1 MPDDLLIVPTI
12 LCSGSLHF
20 ASVSHDAVVQ
30 DVIDSLVTLEE
41 VREDVL
47 GDLQPQGW
55 ALQRIRK
62 EHNGRAW
69 EEEELEALGD
79 GQFSFLHGLIIVM
92 SIREP
97 SRKKHLTQGLPPH
110 SGHYLQ
116 CVRMCD

>member
-20 ASVSHDAVVQ
+20 ASVKHDAVVQ
-30 DVIDSLVTLEE
+30 DVIDSLVALQE
-41 VREDVL
+41 VQEDAL
-47 GDLQPQGW
+47 GDLQPGDW

-79 GQFSFLHGLIIVM
+79 GEF
-92 SIREP
+92 
-97 SRKKHLTQGLPPH
+97 T
-110 SGHYLQ
+110 
-116 CVRMCD
+116 C